1 MNTERIAGK
10 TIEQWQKTL
19 PLLKEIMAGQEVFW
33 SNPECRP
40 VNAAFKSIALSY
52 KDVADAQARLKRFTP
67 FIAKVFPRTRG
78 DNGIIESPLRSIPN
92 MKAKLNLQ
100 GKFPVCGTLL
110 LKCDNLLAVSGSI
123 KARGGI
129 YEVLKTAESL
139 AVDKGLLGFG
149 DDYSIFATDKF
160 KRFFSNYAIAVG
172 STGNLGLSIGIMGA
186 ALGFKVVVHMSADAA
201 LWKKERLRQCG
212 VTVVEYETDYNRA
225 VAAGRK
231 QAQSDP
237 TMHFIDDE
245 NSLDLLLGYATAA
258 GRLKEQFDGLGR
270 VVDEKHPLFVYL
282 PCGVGGAPG
291 GITLGLKLVFGDH
304 VHCFFA
310 EPTAS
315 ACMLIGLMTGLHD
328 KVCVHDFGLSNLTDA
343 DGLAVG
349 RPSGL
354 VGKTL
359 GMLISGSYTMTDE
372 TLYRLLHTMADQ
384 ESISLEPSAAAG
396 LSGPTGLLNSPEGRV
411 YIRRQGLIENMAEAT
426 HLVWATGGGMVPE
439 PVMQAYY
446 KKGGCSTGSGLISKF

>member
-1 MNTERIAGK
+1 MNTERISGK
-10 TIEQWQKTL
+10 TIKEWQKTL
-19 PLLKEIMAGQEVFW
+19 PLIRKIMAGQEVFW
-33 SNPECRP
+33 RNPEYRP
-40 VNAAFKSIALSY
+40 VDTAFKSIALSY
-52 KDVADAQARLKRFTP
+52 KDVADAQARLKRFAP
-67 FIAKVFPRTRG
+67 FIAEIFPQTREG
-78 DNGIIESPLRSIPN
+78 NGIIESLLREIHN
-92 MKAKLNLQ
+92 MKKLLNLQ
-100 GKFPVCGTLL
+100 VKVPVRGTLL

-129 YEVLKTAESL
+129 YEVLKTAETL

-149 DDYSIFATDKF
+149 DDYAILATDKF

-172 STGNLGLSIGIMGA
+172 STGNLGLSIGIVGA
-186 ALGFKVVVHMSADAA
+186 ALGFKVYVHMSADAA
-201 LWKKERLRQCG
+201 LWKKQRLRQCG
-212 VTVVEYETDYNRA
+212 VTVVEYETDYSQA
-225 VAAGRK
+225 VAAGRQ
-231 QAQSDP
+231 QARSDP
-237 TMHFIDDE
+237 NMHFIDDE
-245 NSLDLLLGYATAA
+245 NSLDLLLGYAVAA
-258 GRLKEQFDGLGR
+258 DRLKEQFDALGR

-282 PCGVGGAPG
+282 PCGVGGGPG
-291 GITLGLKLVFGDH
+291 GITLGLKFVFGDH

-315 ACMLIGLMTGLHD
+315 PCMLIGLMTGLHD
-328 KVCVHDFGLSNLTDA
+328 KVSVQDFGLSNITDA

-359 GMLISGSYTMTDE
+359 GSLISGSYSVADK

-384 ESISLEPSAAAG
+384 ESIFLEPSAVAG
-396 LSGPTGLLNSPEGRV
+396 LTGPTGLLNTPEGRG
-411 YIRRQGLIENMAEAT
+411 YLHRQGVIENMSDAT

-446 KKGGCSTGSGLISKF
+446 AKGAASSAYA

>member
-1 MNTERIAGK
+1 MNAERIAGK
-10 TIEQWQKTL
+10 TIEQWHKAL
-19 PLLKEIMAGQEVFW
+19 PLIKEIMAGQEVFW
-33 SNPECRP
+33 TNPGYRS
-40 VNAAFKSIALSY
+40 AGTAFKSIALSCN
-52 KDVADAQARLKRFTP
+52 DVADAQARLERFAP

-78 DNGIIESPLRSIPN
+78 DKGIIESPLRPIPC
-92 MKAKLNLQ
+92 MKEKLNLRA
-100 GKFPVCGTLL
+100 KFPVCGTLL

-129 YEVLKTAESL
+129 YEVLKTAETL
-139 AVDKGLLGFG
+139 AVDKGLLDLD
-149 DDYSIFATDKF
+149 DDYSILASDKF
-160 KRFFSNYAIAVG
+160 KRFFSNYGIAVG

-201 LWKKERLRQCG
+201 LWKKERLRRCG
-212 VTVVEYETDYNRA
+212 VTVVEYETDYSRA

-231 QAQSDP
+231 QASSNP
-237 TMHFIDDE
+237 RMHFIDDE
-245 NSLDLLLGYATAA
+245 NSLDLLLGYAVAA
-258 GRLKEQFDGLGR
+258 GRLKAQFDALGR
-270 VVDEKHPLFVYL
+270 VVDPAHPLFVYL

-315 ACMLIGLMTGLHD
+315 PCMLIGLMTGLHD
-328 KVCVHDFGLSNLTDA
+328 KVSVQDFGLSNVTDA

-359 GMLISGSYTMTDE
+359 GALISGSYTVTDN

-384 ESISLEPSAAAG
+384 EFIFLEPSATAG
-396 LSGPTGLLNSPEGRV
+396 LAGPIGLLNTSEGKR
-411 YIRRQGLIENMAEAT
+411 YLLRKGLVGDMDNAT
-426 HLVWATGGGMVPE
+426 HLVWATGGGMVPD
-439 PVMQAYY
+439 PVMQSYFLR
-446 KKGGCSTGSGLISKF
+446 KPG

>member
-1 MNTERIAGK
+1 MNAERIAGK
-10 TIEQWQKTL
+10 TIEQWHKAL
-19 PLLKEIMAGQEVFW
+19 PLIKEIMAGQEVFW
-33 SNPECRP
+33 TNPGYQS
-40 VNAAFKSIALSY
+40 AGTAFKSIALSY
-52 KDVADAQARLKRFTP
+52 EDVAGAQARLERFAP
-67 FIAKVFPRTRG
+67 FIEKVFPLTRG
-78 DNGIIESPLRSIPN
+78 DKGIIESPLRAIAG
-92 MKAKLNLQ
+92 MKEKLSLQ
-100 GKFPVCGTLL
+100 DRFPVCGTLL

-129 YEVLKTAESL
+129 YEVLKTAETL
-139 AVDKGLLGFG
+139 AVDKGLLDLD
-149 DDYSIFATDKF
+149 DDYSILASDKF
-160 KRFFSNYAIAVG
+160 KRFFSNYGIAVG

-201 LWKKERLRQCG
+201 LWKKERLRRCG
-212 VTVVEYETDYNRA
+212 VTVVEYETDYSRA

-231 QAQSDP
+231 QASLDP
-237 TMHFIDDE
+237 RMHFIDDE
-245 NSLDLLLGYATAA
+245 NSLALLLGYAVAA
-258 GRLKEQFDGLGR
+258 GRLKEQFDASGR
-270 VVDEKHPLFVYL
+270 VVDQAHPLFVYL

-315 ACMLIGLMTGLHD
+315 PCMLIGLMTGLHD
-328 KVCVHDFGLSNLTDA
+328 KVSVRDFGLSNITDA

-359 GMLISGSYTMTDE
+359 GPLISGVYTVSDN

-384 ESISLEPSAAAG
+384 ESIFLEPSAVAG
-396 LSGPTGLLNSPEGRV
+396 LSGPAGLLNSPEGKR
-411 YIRRQGLIENMAEAT
+411 YLHRKGLAEKMSDAT
-426 HLVWATGGGMVPE
+426 HIVWATGGGMVPE
-439 PVMQAYY
+439 PVMQEYY
-446 KKGGCSTGSGLISKF
+446 NKGAISPVRD